1 MAKTA
6 APEEADDEQPL
17 VAVEVAGLPQRRS
30 DEPERQHRAGDDP
43 GQRGLVGAEVVGDVD
58 ERDRQQRDGDA
69 RREEP
74 DQHDHQDEPA
84 MAVADAVDEPL
95 AEQDRPRR
103 DPDLVDAGG
112 LDDLDPPGRAGR
124 MEVPSPLPGVAR
136 GHPAMVPAAS
146 RTPASAATR
155 ETGFRN
161 MPGSWRAPVDRYL
174 PALARDPDRRAS
186 PPASPACLR
195 RRPGRRRAARRRHPA
210 LPHPP
215 PGPAATAA
223 SRPAGR
229 ARPTS
234 AGGTLG
240 VRTERTR
247 RWRRRQLPARPLDL
261 HRDRRA
267 HRGAARLPVLAQPRR
282 RRRRRHAPPRRSPRP
297 RSLPPRRP
305 GPCPMARR
313 HPRAPRGGRAPRRS

>member
-1 MAKTA
+1 M
-6 APEEADDEQPL
+6 
-17 VAVEVAGLPQRRS
+17 PQRRT

-43 GQRGLVGAEVVGDVD
+43 GQRGLVRAEVVGDVD

-84 MAVADAVDEPL
+84 MAIAHAVDEPL

-112 LDDLDPPGRAGR
+112 LDDLDPPGRTGR

-136 GHPAMVPAAS
+136 GHLAMVPAAS
-146 RTPASAATR
+146 RTPRSAATR

-174 PALARDPDRRAS
+174 PALEGIRTGELRRRRTRRAS
-186 PPASPACLR
+186 AVAL
-195 RRPGRRRAARRRHPA
+195 AAAGQHAAAPRHPC
-210 LPHPP
+210 H
-215 PGPAATAA
+215 AA

-261 HRDRRA
+261 RRDRRA

-313 HPRAPRGGRAPRRS
+313 HPRAPRAERAPRRS